1 MPVYSIAAP
10 DGNTY
15 KIDGP
20 TGATQD
26 QVISEVL
33 KQHPNAGNMPTKSAS
48 SGEFASNEGGAAF
61 GRPINRGVTN
71 VQPIPRPLESAMAAL
86 TKGAVIDPILGAA
99 QLATG
104 GDVGSQAVQN
114 YAQQAKPYQEANPM
128 SYMAGQIAGAV
139 APAIGITKAIGVI
152 PSFAKAAPALQTVGG
167 AVAQG
172 ALMPNETGKTGL
184 EFYKEKALDVP
195 VNAALGLVP
204 TALSKTGSGIASL
217 LRKEVGMATGAG
229 EEALMQAYKAGK
241 SGNQAFVE
249 NMRGIAPMEDVL
261 NQAKGALSNLQ
272 QNASKEYKLG
282 MMDVGTDKSILS
294 FTGIDRAINNAKDI
308 ASFKGQNINPQAG
321 KALQDIRQTVDD
333 WKNLP
338 ANEFHTPEGMDALKQ
353 KVGGILETI
362 PYESGKARTIAQ
374 NIYHSI
380 KSEISDQ
387 APKYNEVMKGYG
399 EAQDLIKEISK
410 SLSLG
415 NKASA
420 ATGLNKLQ
428 SLMRNNVNTNYG
440 YRQEL
445 ANKLMTQGGG
455 GDIMPALAGQALSA
469 KTPRGLVGQGLDVS
483 ALLGT
488 ALTGGAH
495 IPATLATMATTSPRL
510 MGETAYKLGQVANKI
525 PANKMTNEQK
535 QIAKLLMIRAAQG
548 ANNE

>member
-1 MPVYSIAAP
+1 MAQYTVQAP
-10 DGNTY
+10 DGKTITLEGPAGASQADVIAQAQQLY
-15 KIDGP
+15 KP
-20 TGATQD
+20 QETQS
-26 QVISEVL
+26 V
-33 KQHPNAGNMPTKSAS
+33 PAS
-48 SGEFASNEGGAAF
+48 SGQFGETGGGAAL
-61 GRPINRGVTN
+61 GRPINRGQVN
-71 VQPIPRPLESAMAAL
+71 VQQTPRPLESALAAL
-86 TKGAVIDPILGAA
+86 TKEAVVNPVLGAA

-104 GDVGSQAVQN
+104 GKVGGEAAQR
-114 YAQQAKPYQEANPM
+114 YAQEAKPYEEANPG
-128 SYMAGQIAGAV
+128 SYLAGQIAGVV
-139 APAIGITKAIGVI
+139 APAVGISKGIGMI
-152 PSFAKAAPALQTVGG
+152 PSMAKAAPVLKTVGG

-172 ALMPNETGKTGL
+172 ALMPEETGKTGA
-184 EFYKEKALDVP
+184 EFYAQKAKEAP
-195 VNAALGLVP
+195 VNAALGLIPSAV
-204 TALSKTGSGIASL
+204 SKAGSGLASL

-229 EEALMQAYKAGK
+229 EEALNQAYKAGK
-241 SGNQAFVE
+241 TGNQTFIA
-249 NMRGIAPMEDVL
+249 NMRGTAPMEDVL
-261 NQAKGALSNLQ
+261 NQAKGALTNMKQ
-272 QNASKEYKLG
+272 DISKEYKLG
-282 MMDVGTDKSILS
+282 MMDVGTDKSVLS
-294 FTGIDRAINNAKDI
+294 FKGIDKAISDAKDI
-308 ASFKGQNINPQAG
+308 ASYKGQNINPQAG
-321 KALQDIRQTVDD
+321 NALQEIRATVDE

-338 ANEFHTPEGMDALKQ
+338 SNEFHTPEGMDALKQ
-353 KVGGILETI
+353 KVGAILETI

-380 KSEISDQ
+380 KSEIADQ

-399 EAQDLIKEISK
+399 EGQDLIKEISK

-415 NKASA
+415 DKATA

-510 MGETAYKLGQVANKI
+510 MGETAYKLGQAASKI
-525 PANKMTNEQK
+525 PSNNMTNEQK
-535 QIAKLLMIRAAQG
+535 QLAKLLMIRAAQG
-548 ANNE
+548 ATNE

>member
-1 MPVYSIAAP
+1 MPDGTLIQNVPESVTKAQLQARLYASQAAP
-10 DGNTY
+10 
-15 KIDGP
+15 IDKGQF
-20 TGATQD
+20 A
-26 QVISEVL
+26 E
-33 KQHPNAGNMPTKSAS
+33 NA
-48 SGEFASNEGGAAF
+48 GGAAF
-61 GRPINRGVTN
+61 GNPQLGGQTN
-71 VQPIPRPLESAMAAL
+71 VQNEPRPLESAMAAL
-86 TKGAVIDPILGAA
+86 TKGSLIDPVLGAT

-104 GDVGSQAVQN
+104 GRVGSQTAQN

-128 SYMAGQIAGAV
+128 SYMAGQVAGAV

-152 PSFAKAAPALQTVGG
+152 PSFAKANPALQTVGG

-172 ALMPNETGKTGL
+172 AIMPNETGKTGS

-195 VNAALGLVP
+195 VNAALGFIP
-204 TALSKTGSGIASL
+204 TAVAKTGSGIASL

-229 EEALMQAYKAGK
+229 EEALNQAYKAGK
-241 SGNQAFVE
+241 AGNQVFVE
-249 NMRGIAPMEDVL
+249 NMRGLAPMEDVL
-261 NQAKGALSNLQ
+261 NQAKSALTNLQ

-294 FTGIDRAINNAKDI
+294 FNGIDKAINNAKDI

-321 KALQDIRQTVDD
+321 KALQDIRQTVDE

-387 APKYNEVMKGYG
+387 APKYSEVMKGYG
-399 EAQDLIKEISK
+399 ESQDLIKEISK

-455 GDIMPALAGQALSA
+455 EDIMPALAGQALNA

-510 MGETAYKLGQVANKI
+510 MGEAAFKLGQI
-525 PANKMTNEQK
+525 ANKMPSNKMNNEQQ